1 MNTHIREIRK
11 RPPPPHLPIRNVL
24 LCCLFLILF
33 LAVPIASQA
42 QTPVPTT
49 PPREDNPT
57 VMAPCGLPA
66 TFARFDTNATVKTFN
81 MTADCYFNSWGT
93 NAGSA
98 FLFFISGEFTINGNG
113 YRIIGPSNSFSLFVQ
128 FANTTLNLN
137 NVTIQGSGGT
147 NTVTVTSSAT
157 LNASRVIFQDNTNTS
172 SPLFVSAAA
181 QVNLDD
187 VQFLGNT
194 SGQRGVIT
202 ANASGSSVVITNGVF
217 RGNTA
222 PANVVEARDGGAVR
236 LEGCIVFES
245 NVRTGGSTPASSTA
259 SSGVGSSVTN
269 NSVSSGPVCLATTPQ
284 PKKKKKEKDP
294 TPAPTSTPR
303 PQIAATHVALQA
315 ATGATF
321 GATFGLDSGVHFRQL
336 DGAGI
341 GIQSIIDAGYLEA
354 FDVWGYVEQGVE
366 VCFSQV
372 GRVVFLDAR
381 TSPRAIVPLESTVVN
396 GQTCVSINSPGSLVL
411 LPN

>member
-1 MNTHIREIRK
+1 MKFISPAK
-11 RPPPPHLPIRNVL
+11 KVL

-42 QTPVPTT
+42 QTAVPTA
-49 PPREDNPT
+49 PSVLNNPT

-66 TFARFDTNATVKTFN
+66 SWAVLTSSATVTTFN
-81 MTADCYFNSWGT
+81 MTADCVVNSWDIGSSARAFMDITSGT
-93 NAGSA
+93 
-98 FLFFISGEFTINGNG
+98 FTINGNG
-113 YRIIGPSNSFSLFVQ
+113 YRIIGPDDRTFFIIG
-128 FANTTLNLN
+128 ATLNLN
-137 NVTIQGSGGT
+137 NVTIQENTGLSTVGISSGG
-147 NTVTVTSSAT
+147 T
-157 LNASRVIFQDNTNTS
+157 LNASGVIFQDNTNTS
-172 SPLFVSAAA
+172 TPLLMAAGA
-181 QVNLDD
+181 RATLNN
-187 VQFLGNT
+187 VQFLNNTAGAQSSGGN
-194 SGQRGVIT
+194 III
-202 ANASGSSVVITNGVF
+202 AASNNTRVEITNAVF
-217 RGNTA
+217 RGNT
-222 PANVVEARDGGAVR
+222 VVNNLAVIEARDGGAVQIS
-236 LEGCIVFES
+236 GCVVFES
-245 NVRTGGSTPASSTA
+245 NVQANGNAAASTA
-259 SSGVGSSVTN
+259 STGPGSSLSNT
-269 NSVSSGPVCLATTPQ
+269 SVSTGPVCLATTPTPVPQ
-284 PKKKKKEKDP
+284 PKKKKKANP

-341 GIQSIIDAGYLEA
+341 GIQSLIDAGFLEA

-366 VCFSQV
+366 VCFSQT

-381 TSPRAIVPLESTVVN
+381 TSPRAIVSLESTVVN